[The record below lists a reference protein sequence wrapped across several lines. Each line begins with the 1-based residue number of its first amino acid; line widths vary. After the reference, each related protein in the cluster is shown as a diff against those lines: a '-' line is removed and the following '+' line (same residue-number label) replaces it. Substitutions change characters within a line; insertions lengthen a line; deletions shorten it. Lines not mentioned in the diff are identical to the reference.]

1 MDDRQK
7 NLAKSITLGGISLFG
22 IMLLYFYFV
31 VPIQEYEMK
40 QFLAECEAE
49 GFTCSVEPSIFPILL
64 GVIPFFIFLITMNI
78 LEKRRIHNWR
88 SWR

>member
-7 NLAKSITLGGISLFG
+7 NLVKSITLGGISLCG

-40 QFLAECEAE
+40 QFLAECEAG

-64 GVIPFFIFLITMNI
+64 GVIPFFIFLIAMNI